1 MFWHRLLFL
10 KIKLSGLIVTQRLHI
25 NEEEK
30 CMNVKRAPEPFPQ
43 DTPMLSLVYIY
54 PGLHIP
60 EMNTNIYIY
69 IRMHV
74 III

>member
-1 MFWHRLLFL
+1 
-10 KIKLSGLIVTQRLHI
+10 
-25 NEEEK
+25 
-30 CMNVKRAPEPFPQ
+30 MNVKRAPEPFPQ
-43 DTPMLSLVYIY
+43 DTPTLSLVYIY